1 MSLVGNIDDLGLGEI
16 MQIVS
21 LSRKSGVLSL
31 KSLGREASII
41 FQNGYVTR
49 ASSTV
54 FRQNMGELL
63 IRKGVI
69 DRSTLNLALSAQ
81 ADEGYRRLLGTIMV
95 ERFGVSADAIE
106 NVVRDQIEKVVYSL
120 FTWTKGTFEFEM
132 QEVTEG
138 VAVKL
143 DPGQFLLLQGLNPQF
158 LAMEGSRIL
167 DEKRHRGEL
176 VEEREDPAA
185 PKVYGNPHV
194 ESSAI
199 PATPEPPPLTLEE
212 GAPPPEI
219 VEITAWLVMA
229 VGAAA
234 LLYGITGLMKYY
246 GTDWQAVLSEP
257 YLVPVSKLSV
267 FFDLG
272 FIPWTVTVAGIHLLW
287 AAYQFWK
294 LRKGGLR
301 RLVEG
306 AWSGIT
312 VAVIYEVVQFLQ
324 WVKLASSHAA
334 LSYYTVGVVG
344 LIFGTALLSAPFAGL
359 LLCLRSEWMLRELRK
374 VYLIP
379 VAATNRRVGQNR
391 NFFRSITQLRHEAFK
406 KAGLR

>member
-31 KSLGREASII
+31 KSLGREASVI

-54 FRQNMGELL
+54 FRQNMGEVL

-69 DRSTLNLALSAQ
+69 DRATLNLALSAQ

-95 ERFGVSADAIE
+95 DRFGVSADAIE
-106 NVVRDQIEKVVYSL
+106 NVVREQIEKVVYSL
-120 FTWTKGTFEFEM
+120 FAWTKGTFEFEM
-132 QEVTEG
+132 QDVTEG
-138 VAVKL
+138 IAVKL

-176 VEEREDPAA
+176 FEEPKEPVA
-185 PKVYGNPHV
+185 PKGDVHLPMEH
-194 ESSAI
+194 SAI
-199 PATPEPPPLTLEE
+199 PAAPEPPSPTPGE

-234 LLYGITGLMKYY
+234 LFYGITGLMKYY

-272 FIPWTVTVAGIHLLW
+272 FIPWIVTVVGIHLVW

-301 RLVEG
+301 RLIEG
-306 AWSGIT
+306 AWSGIA
-312 VAVIYEVVQFLQ
+312 VALIYEVFQFLQ

-334 LSYYTVGVVG
+334 LSYYAVGVVG
-344 LIFGTALLSAPFAGL
+344 LIFGAALLSAPFAGL

-374 VYLIP
+374 VYLLP
-379 VAATNRRVGQNR
+379 VAATEGRGGEGRS
-391 NFFRSITQLRHEAFK
+391 FFRTVMDLRHAFFK
-406 KAGLR
+406 KAG

>member
-31 KSLGREASII
+31 KSTGREASII

-54 FRQNMGELL
+54 FRQNMGEVL

-69 DRSTLNLALSAQ
+69 DRSTLNLALSTQ

-95 ERFGVSADAIE
+95 ERFGVSADSIE
-106 NVVRDQIEKVVYSL
+106 TVVREQIEKVVYSL
-120 FTWTKGTFEFEM
+120 FVWTKGTFEFEL

-176 VEEREDPAA
+176 LEELEELAA
-185 PKVYGNPHV
+185 SKRYEPPVMEP
-194 ESSAI
+194 SAF
-199 PATPEPPPLTLEE
+199 PATQEPPVLTLEE
-212 GAPPPEI
+212 GAPTPEV

-272 FIPWTVTVAGIHLLW
+272 FIPWTVSIAGIHLIW

-294 LRKGGLR
+294 LKNGGFR

-334 LSYYTVGVVG
+334 LSYYAVGVVG
-344 LIFGTALLSAPFAGL
+344 LIFGSALLSAPFAGL

-374 VYLIP
+374 VYLFP
-379 VAATNRRVGQNR
+379 VAATKRRRGRNR
-391 NFFRSITQLRHEAFK
+391 NFFRSITDLRHVFFK